1 MLLKKLLERLSK
13 KEKQVAEE
21 RRKFARLVYPP
32 KKRPKFKV
40 REQEMEVIDISEKGI
55 KFLKN
60 KQAEISEC
68 VHGTTELLSGN
79 SLDITGKIVWEHNS
93 EVGVLIT
100 KIPESII
107 VEEIRTILRD
117 LGPGDSDQEK

>member
-1 MLLKKLLERLSK
+1 MLLKKLLERLPK

-55 KFLKN
+55 KFLKD
-60 KQAEISEC
+60 KRMKISEC

-100 KIPESII
+100 KIPESVI